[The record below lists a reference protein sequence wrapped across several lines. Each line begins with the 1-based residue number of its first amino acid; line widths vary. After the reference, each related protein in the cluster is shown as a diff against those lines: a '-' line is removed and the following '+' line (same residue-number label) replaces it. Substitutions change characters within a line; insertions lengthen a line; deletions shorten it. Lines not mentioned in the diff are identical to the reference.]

1 VPQTELPEDP
11 AKRIE
16 MHRAMLS
23 HVQKIDQ
30 EILQHSVTVDR
41 ELETVAQTRPGSL
54 DHRKLVAARKDLRQ
68 KHLCIVDQERRL
80 KERIESL
87 NTQIGSSMA
96 ALTVDV

>member
-1 VPQTELPEDP
+1 
-11 AKRIE
+11 
-16 MHRAMLS
+16 MHQAMLS
-23 HVQKIDQ
+23 HVQKIDH
-30 EILQHSVTVDR
+30 EILQHSLAVDR
-41 ELETVAQTRPGSL
+41 ELETVAQTRPGSI

-68 KHLCIVDQERRL
+68 KHLCLMDQERRL

>member
-1 VPQTELPEDP
+1 MPLTELPEDP
-11 AKRIE
+11 VDRIE

-54 DHRKLVAARKDLRQ
+54 DHRKLV
-68 KHLCIVDQERRL
+68 RRL
-80 KERIESL
+80 KERIELL
-87 NTQIGSSMA
+87 NTLIGNSMDASTA
-96 ALTVDV
+96 AG

>member
-1 VPQTELPEDP
+1 MPQTELPEDP
-11 AKRIE
+11 AERIE

-30 EILQHSVTVDR
+30 EILQHSAVVDR
-41 ELETVAQTRPGSL
+41 ELETVAQTRPGSI
-54 DHRKLVAARKDLRQ
+54 DHRKLVAARKDLKL

-87 NTQIGSSMA
+87 NTLTGNSMA
-96 ALTVDV
+96 ALTVAG

>member
-1 VPQTELPEDP
+1 MPQAELPDDP
-11 AKRIE
+11 VGRID

-30 EILQHSVTVDR
+30 GILQHSVAVDR

-68 KHLCIVDQERRL
+68 KHLCLMDQERRL
-80 KERIESL
+80 KERIELL
-87 NTQIGSSMA
+87 NTLIGNSMDASTA
-96 ALTVDV
+96 AG

>member
-1 VPQTELPEDP
+1 MPQTELPEDP
-11 AKRIE
+11 AERIE

-30 EILQHSVTVDR
+30 GIRQHAAVVDR

-54 DHRKLVAARKDLRQ
+54 DHRKLIAAKKDLRQ
-68 KHLCIVDQERRL
+68 KHLCLMDQERRL
-80 KERIESL
+80 KERIELL
-87 NTQIGSSMA
+87 NTQIGNLMA

>member
-1 VPQTELPEDP
+1 MPQTELPEDP
-11 AKRIE
+11 AERIK

-30 EILQHSVTVDR
+30 GILQHSVAVDR
-41 ELETVAQTRPGSL
+41 ELETVAQTRPGSI

>member
-1 VPQTELPEDP
+1 MPLTELPEDP
-11 AKRIE
+11 VDRIE

-23 HVQKIDQ
+23 HVQKIDH
-30 EILQHSVTVDR
+30 EILQHSAVVDR
-41 ELETVAQTRPGSL
+41 ELETVSQTRPGSL

-87 NTQIGSSMA
+87 NTQIGNLMA

>member
-1 VPQTELPEDP
+1 
-11 AKRIE
+11 
-16 MHRAMLS
+16 MLS

-30 EILQHSVTVDR
+30 GILQHSVAVDR

-68 KHLCIVDQERRL
+68 KHLCLMDQERRL

-87 NTQIGSSMA
+87 NTLTGNSMA
-96 ALTVDV
+96 ALTVAG

>member
-1 VPQTELPEDP
+1 MPQTELPEDP
-11 AKRIE
+11 AERIK

-30 EILQHSVTVDR
+30 EILQHSVAVDR
-41 ELETVAQTRPGSL
+41 ELETVAQTRPGSI
-54 DHRKLVAARKDLRQ
+54 DHRKLVAARKDLKL

-87 NTQIGSSMA
+87 NTLTGNSMA

>member
-1 VPQTELPEDP
+1 MPQTELPEDP
-11 AKRIE
+11 AERIK

-30 EILQHSVTVDR
+30 GILQHSVAVDR

-54 DHRKLVAARKDLRQ
+54 DHRKLVAARKDLKL

>member
-1 VPQTELPEDP
+1 MPQTELPEDP
-11 AKRIE
+11 AERIK
-16 MHRAMLS
+16 MHRAMLA

-30 EILQHSVTVDR
+30 GILQHSVAVDR

>member
-1 VPQTELPEDP
+1 MPQTELPEDP
-11 AKRIE
+11 AERIK
-16 MHRAMLS
+16 MHRAMLA

-30 EILQHSVTVDR
+30 GILQHSVAVDR

-68 KHLCIVDQERRL
+68 KHLCLMDQERRL
-80 KERIESL
+80 KERIELL
-87 NTQIGSSMA
+87 NTQIGNLMA

>member
-1 VPQTELPEDP
+1 MPQTELPEDP
-11 AKRIE
+11 VGRIE

-30 EILQHSVTVDR
+30 EILQHSVAVDR

-87 NTQIGSSMA
+87 NTLTGNSMA
-96 ALTVDV
+96 ALTVAG

>member
-1 VPQTELPEDP
+1 MPQTELPEDP
-11 AKRIE
+11 VGRIE

-30 EILQHSVTVDR
+30 EILQHSVAVDR

-68 KHLCIVDQERRL
+68 KHLCMVDQERRL

-87 NTQIGSSMA
+87 NTLTGNSTA
-96 ALTVDV
+96 ALTVAG

>member
-1 VPQTELPEDP
+1 MPLTELPEDP
-11 AKRIE
+11 VDRIE

-30 EILQHSVTVDR
+30 EILQHSVVVDR

>member
-1 VPQTELPEDP
+1 
-11 AKRIE
+11 
-16 MHRAMLS
+16 MLS

-68 KHLCIVDQERRL
+68 KHLCLMDQERRL
-80 KERIESL
+80 KERIELL
-87 NTQIGSSMA
+87 NTLIGNSMDASTA
-96 ALTVDV
+96 AG

>member
-1 VPQTELPEDP
+1 MPQTELPEDP

-30 EILQHSVTVDR
+30 EILQHSVVVDR

-68 KHLCIVDQERRL
+68 KHLCLMDQERRL

-87 NTQIGSSMA
+87 NTLTGNSMA
-96 ALTVDV
+96 ALTVAG

>member
-1 VPQTELPEDP
+1 MPQTELPDDP
-11 AKRIE
+11 VGRIK
-16 MHRAMLS
+16 MHQAMLS
-23 HVQKIDQ
+23 HVQKIDH
-30 EILQHSVTVDR
+30 EILQHSLAVDR
-41 ELETVAQTRPGSL
+41 ELDTVAQTRPGSI

-68 KHLCIVDQERRL
+68 KHLCLMDQERRL

>member
-1 VPQTELPEDP
+1 VPQTELPDDP
-11 AKRIE
+11 VGRIK
-16 MHRAMLS
+16 MHQAMLS
-23 HVQKIDQ
+23 HVQKIDH
-30 EILQHSVTVDR
+30 EILQHSLAVDR
-41 ELETVAQTRPGSL
+41 ELETVAQTRPGSI

-68 KHLCIVDQERRL
+68 KHLCLMDQERRL

>member
-1 VPQTELPEDP
+1 MPQAELPDDP
-11 AKRIE
+11 VGRID
-16 MHRAMLS
+16 MHRAMLA

-30 EILQHSVTVDR
+30 GILQHSVAVDR

-68 KHLCIVDQERRL
+68 KHLCLMDQERRL

-87 NTQIGSSMA
+87 NTLTGNSMA
-96 ALTVDV
+96 ALTVAG

>member
-1 VPQTELPEDP
+1 MPLTELPEDP
-11 AKRIE
+11 VDRIE

-87 NTQIGSSMA
+87 NTLTGNSMA
-96 ALTVDV
+96 ALTVAG

>member
-11 AKRIE
+11 AERIE

-30 EILQHSVTVDR
+30 EILQHSAVVDR
-41 ELETVAQTRPGSL
+41 ELETVAQTRPGSI
-54 DHRKLVAARKDLRQ
+54 DHRKLVAARKDLKL

-80 KERIESL
+80 KERIELL
-87 NTQIGSSMA
+87 NTLIGNSMDASTA
-96 ALTVDV
+96 AG

>member
-1 VPQTELPEDP
+1 MPQTELPEDP
-11 AKRIE
+11 VGRIE

-30 EILQHSVTVDR
+30 EILQHSVAVDR

-68 KHLCIVDQERRL
+68 KHLCLMDQERRL
-80 KERIESL
+80 KERIELL
-87 NTQIGSSMA
+87 NTLIGNSMDASTA
-96 ALTVDV
+96 AG

>member
-1 VPQTELPEDP
+1 MPQTELPDDP
-11 AKRIE
+11 VGRID
-16 MHRAMLS
+16 MHRAMLA

-30 EILQHSVTVDR
+30 GILQHSVAVDR

-68 KHLCIVDQERRL
+68 KHLCLMDQERRL
-80 KERIESL
+80 KERIELL
-87 NTQIGSSMA
+87 NTQIGNLMA